1 MAINAYFDPP
11 DEWKAPDAVPQG
23 GTDRR
28 DGSVY
33 VFHDAEVKL
42 AVNVALATGRPL
54 FVRGVSGSGK
64 SSLAR
69 SIARFMKRRY
79 YERVISSRTQLRALL
94 WSVDELQ
101 RLRDAHR
108 RDEEQGKLDLQSYIE
123 PGTLW
128 WAFDPRSASTMG
140 RAVDPTI
147 LDWTDKVYSPEEL
160 AKIPAVVLLDEIDKA
175 DPDLPN
181 DLLVPLGSLEF
192 DVADLKGPAIA
203 APKDE
208 PPERRLLIVITTNE
222 EREMPP
228 AFLRRC
234 VVITLPAPKPET
246 LERIAAAHFRDPN
259 DPDQQLDIDRY
270 KAIAQKVANASAKPS
285 VAEYLDAIR
294 ASQDLGIA
302 PDSQDWSLLE
312 RLVLSKGK

>member
-1 MAINAYFDPP
+1 MALNAYFDPP
-11 DEWKAPDAVPQG
+11 DEWRAENATPRGSIDL
-23 GTDRR
+23 R

-33 VFHDAEVKL
+33 VFHNPNVKL

-54 FVRGVSGSGK
+54 FVRGASGSGK
-64 SSLAR
+64 SSFAR
-69 SIARFMKRRY
+69 SVARQMQRRY
-79 YERVISSRTQLRALL
+79 YERVISSRTQLRDLL

-108 RDEEQGKLDLQSYIE
+108 RDAEGNSVDLALEQYIQ

-128 WAFDPRSASTMG
+128 WAFDPVSASAMG
-140 RAVDPTI
+140 RGVDPTI
-147 LDWTDKVYSPEEL
+147 IDWTEDRLSLEDK
-160 AKIPAVVLLDEIDKA
+160 AKRPAVVLLDEIDKA

-192 DVADLKGPAIA
+192 DVEDIEGKPVA
-203 APKDE
+203 APKEDD
-208 PPERRLLIVITTNE
+208 PKRRLLVVITTNE

-234 VVITLPAPKPET
+234 VVITLPSPDADT
-246 LERIAAAHFRDPN
+246 LERIAKAHFKNATHPEWFRN
-259 DPDQQLDIDRY
+259 
-270 KAIAQKVANASAKPS
+270 IADKVVNASAKPS

-294 ASQDLGIA
+294 ACEGLDVS
-302 PDSQDWSLLE
+302 PDAVDDWNSLAN
-312 RLVLSKGK
+312 LVLWKGR

>member
-1 MAINAYFDPP
+1 MALDAYFKP
-11 DEWKAPDAVPQG
+11 ESEAWRAEDATTHG
-23 GTDRR
+23 SIDRR

-33 VFHDAEVKL
+33 VFHNRDVIL

-69 SIARFMKRRY
+69 SLARIMKRRY
-79 YERVISSRTQLRALL
+79 YERVISSRTQLRDLL

-101 RLRDAHR
+101 RLRDAR
-108 RDEEQGKLDLQSYIE
+108 QEGADLGLEQYIQ

-128 WAFDPRSASTMG
+128 WAFDPVSASKMG

-147 LDWTDKVYSPEEL
+147 LDWREGKLPVEEL
-160 AKIPAVVLLDEIDKA
+160 AKLSAVVLLDEIDKA

-181 DLLVPLGSLEF
+181 DLLVPLGSLQF
-192 DVADLKGPAIA
+192 DVEDIEGDPIA
-203 APKDE
+203 APKE
-208 PPERRLLIVITTNE
+208 TAPEKRLLVVITTNE

-234 VVITLPAPKPET
+234 VVLTLPAPTQET
-246 LERIAAAHFRDPN
+246 LVKIASAHFRDAK
-259 DPDQQLDIDRY
+259 DTTRFE
-270 KAIAQKVANASAKPS
+270 AIAKKIMAASTQPS

-294 ASQDLGIA
+294 ASEGLDVM
-302 PDSQDWSLLE
+302 PDDAADWASLSK
-312 RLVLSKGK
+312 LVLWKK

>member
-1 MAINAYFDPP
+1 MAINAYFNPP
-11 DEWKAPDAVPQG
+11 EEWKAPDAPPHG

-33 VFHDAEVKL
+33 VFHNSEVKL

-54 FVRGVSGSGK
+54 FVRGASGSGK

-69 SIARFMKRRY
+69 SIARFMERRY
-79 YERVISSRTQLRALL
+79 YERVISSRTQLRDLL
-94 WSVDELQ
+94 WSIDELQ
-101 RLRDAHR
+101 RLRDAHG
-108 RDEEQGKLDLQSYIE
+108 RDEQQATLDLQSYIQ

-128 WAFDPRSASTMG
+128 WAFDPVSASRMG

-147 LDWTDKVYSPEEL
+147 IDWTKDEL
-160 AKIPAVVLLDEIDKA
+160 TPAQLAAIPAVVLLDEIDKA

-181 DLLVPLGSLEF
+181 DLLVPLGSLQF
-192 DVADLKGPAIA
+192 DVEDVPGPPIA

-208 PPERRLLIVITTNE
+208 PPRRRLLIVITTNE

-234 VVITLPAPKPET
+234 VVLSLPAPTPET
-246 LERIAAAHFRDPN
+246 LKKIAIAHFHDGQNPAQASDIARYQAIAA
-259 DPDQQLDIDRY
+259 
-270 KAIAQKVANASAKPS
+270 KVAAGSAKPS

-294 ASQDLGIA
+294 ASQDLDIA
-302 PDSQDWSLLE
+302 PDAADWSVLE

>member
-1 MAINAYFDPP
+1 LALNPYFDPP
-11 DEWKAPDAVPQG
+11 EEWRAENATTHGSIDS
-23 GTDRR
+23 R

-33 VFHDAEVKL
+33 VFHHSDVKL

-69 SIARFMKRRY
+69 SVARFLERRY
-79 YERVISSRTQLRALL
+79 YERVISSRTQLRDLL

-101 RLRDAHR
+101 RLRDAHQQG
-108 RDEEQGKLDLQSYIE
+108 DEHRVLGLQAYVQ

-128 WAFDPRSASTMG
+128 WAFDPASASTMG

-147 LDWTDKVYSPEEL
+147 IDWTEEKFTPAKL
-160 AKIPAVVLLDEIDKA
+160 ATIPAVVLLDEIDKA

-181 DLLVPLGSLEF
+181 DLLVPLGSLQF
-192 DVADLKGPAIA
+192 DVEDIEGPPVA
-203 APKDE
+203 APKELD
-208 PPERRLLIVITTNE
+208 PARRLLIVITTNE
-222 EREMPP
+222 ERDMPP

-234 VVITLPAPKPET
+234 VVLTLPVPKPET
-246 LERIAAAHFRDPN
+246 LEKIAMAHFRDPK
-259 DPDQQLDIDRY
+259 DPHKQLDTARF
-270 KAIAQKVANASAKPS
+270 KAIANKVALASAKPS

-294 ASQDLGIA
+294 ASEGLDVQPGGADW
-302 PDSQDWSLLE
+302 DSLAN
-312 RLVLSKGK
+312 LVLWKGK